1 MLKARKKNR
10 VLRIP
15 DEKEEEYKKLGY
27 TITDEEGKIIYEP
40 QDDKQKIAALKKE
53 NAELKKQIETLST
66 SAKTTKPQTSKTKTK
81 SE

>member
-53 NAELKKQIETLST
+53 NAELKKQIETLSA
-66 SAKTTKPQTSKTKTK
+66 SAKTTNPQTSKAKTK